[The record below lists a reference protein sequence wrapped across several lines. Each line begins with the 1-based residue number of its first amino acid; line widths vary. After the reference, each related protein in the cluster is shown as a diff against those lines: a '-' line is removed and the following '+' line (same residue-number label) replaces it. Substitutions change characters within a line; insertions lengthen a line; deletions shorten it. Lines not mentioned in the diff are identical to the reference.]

1 MNKTIKV
8 FYTAHTCR
16 HTDACVNT
24 VIFHV
29 SEEVFADL
37 MNPKFNP
44 FPCYFDFPKGRKQT
58 DLCRI
63 VLSYAAMH
71 GYYILKSDRIISVVE
86 D

>member
-1 MNKTIKV
+1 
-8 FYTAHTCR
+8 
-16 HTDACVNT
+16 
-24 VIFHV
+24 
-29 SEEVFADL
+29 

-58 DLCRI
+58 DLCRM
-63 VLSYAAMH
+63 VLAYAAMH

>member
-8 FYTAHTCR
+8 FYTAHTDR
-16 HTDACVNT
+16 HTDAGVT
-24 VIFHV
+24 AVIFHV
-29 SEEVFADL
+29 SEDVFADL
-37 MNPKFNP
+37 MNPKFSP

-58 DLCRI
+58 NLCQM
-63 VLSYAAMH
+63 VLAYAAMH